1 MAFKIKN
8 DQTPTAIRIPV
19 SQEQLVRALAFK
31 AEKFVTAALMDIG
44 ASVDVEE
51 SRALQL
57 AVLQDFI
64 EVHNE
69 ALHLAPVE
77 LPEDKEHVD
86 SLLYAAPAPSAHTS
100 RNAVSLM

>member
-1 MAFKIKN
+1 MANTFKN
-8 DQTPTAIRIPV
+8 VHHVSSFFRTPAT
-19 SQEQLVRALAFK
+19 QEQLVQALAFK

-44 ASVDVEE
+44 APVDVAE

-69 ALHLAPVE
+69 ALHLAPVGRQRTRRR
-77 LPEDKEHVD
+77 L
-86 SLLYAAPAPSAHTS
+86 
-100 RNAVSLM
+100 AVCRTQTLGPVRHACLADVK